1 MKGWVFE
8 QKQYTGGQGGGGGSA
23 EVFVNEGVGYVRLG
37 VRWLQAQKRR
47 QLQSELAPHQLTTQI
62 NDY

>member
-23 EVFVNEGVGYVRLG
+23 EVFVNEVGVYVRL
-37 VRWLQAQKRR
+37 
-47 QLQSELAPHQLTTQI
+47 
-62 NDY
+62 